1 MISFTSFVQIIFIL
15 LDQISLRLN
24 ILKRENKMKQ
34 KKRTLKLSNHS
45 TEIPYHH
52 TNVDT
57 LRIMYCKCLK
67 LSFVN

>member
-34 KKRTLKLSNHS
+34 KKEPSNYQITVLKYLII
-45 TEIPYHH
+45 TQMWTPY
-52 TNVDT
+52 
-57 LRIMYCKCLK
+57 I
-67 LSFVN
+67 